1 MIFSCIYGGRI
12 VASAQN
18 KVIKGKYINKKIF
31 SNNDFLTFYEAG
43 VDPIR
48 KPYVSDYE
56 LITEEKMKSGT
67 SAILRGA
74 AGMALLGGVGILA
87 GLTAKTKG
95 IYTVAILWKDGERS
109 LIEIDEKLYKVLV
122 KGMF

>member
-1 MIFSCIYGGRI
+1 M
-12 VASAQN
+12 AKAQN
-18 KVIKGKYINKKIF
+18 KVLKGKFMNRSIY
-31 SNNDFLTFYEAG
+31 SNGDCLVCDG
-43 VDPIR
+43 DDPIR
-48 KPYVSDYE
+48 KHFADSYE
-56 LITEEKMKSGT
+56 VITEEKMKSGT

-74 AGMALLGGVGILA
+74 AGVALLGGVGILA

-95 IYTVAILWKDGERS
+95 IYTVVILWKDGERS

>member
-1 MIFSCIYGGRI
+1 M
-12 VASAQN
+12 AAQN
-18 KVIKGKYINKKIF
+18 KVIKGKFVNSRVY
-31 SNNDFLTFYEAG
+31 SNGDCLVCSTG
-43 VDPIR
+43 DPIR
-48 KPYVSDYE
+48 KHFADAYE
-56 LITEEKMKSGT
+56 VITEEKMKSGT

-74 AGMALLGGVGILA
+74 AGAALLGGVGILA

-95 IYTVAILWKDGERS
+95 VYTVVILWKDGEKS

>member
-1 MIFSCIYGGRI
+1 M
-12 VASAQN
+12 AKAQN
-18 KVIKGKYINKKIF
+18 KVLKGKFVGKTVY
-31 SNNDFLTFYEAG
+31 SNGECLVCSG
-43 VDPIR
+43 GDPI
-48 KPYVSDYE
+48 KKFFTSDYE
-56 LITEEKMKSGT
+56 VITEEKMKSGT

-95 IYTVAILWKDGERS
+95 IYTIAILWKDGERS

-122 KGMF
+122 KSMF

>member
-1 MIFSCIYGGRI
+1 MFSLEGDRAA
-12 VASAQN
+12 AS
-18 KVIKGKYINKKIF
+18 
-31 SNNDFLTFYEAG
+31 SEAAR
-43 VDPIR
+43 V
-48 KPYVSDYE
+48 
-56 LITEEKMKSGT
+56 ITEEKMKSGT

-74 AGMALLGGVGILA
+74 AGAALLGGVGILA

-95 IYTVAILWKDGERS
+95 VYTVVILWKDGEKS

>member
-1 MIFSCIYGGRI
+1 MSK
-12 VASAQN
+12 AQN
-18 KVIKGKYINKKIF
+18 KVIKGKYNNKKIF
-31 SNNDFLTFYEAG
+31 SNSEFLTFYEVG
-43 VDPIR
+43 TDPIR
-48 KPYVSDYE
+48 KPYVSEYE

-74 AGMALLGGVGILA
+74 AGMALLGGVGVLA

-95 IYTVAILWKDGERS
+95 IYTIAILWKDGERS

-122 KGMF
+122 KSMF